1 MKKIFI
7 KCLLGCLLAL
17 VFCCGCCPV
26 SPEAEDAPYRVVTR
40 IDVFYENG
48 ALATK
53 RQIYQEEKMRP
64 ILDYLRYLDPY
75 GVPQEDPASV
85 TGSDCF
91 ITLYY
96 SDGSQCIYQQR
107 ADLYFRKDDGPWKRV
122 DPTKAMELKML
133 LWMIPGDTA
142 PLQSDPVPPLLQPE
156 I

>member
-1 MKKIFI
+1 MKKFFI

-17 VFCCGCCPV
+17 AFCCGCCPV
-26 SPEAEDAPYRVVTR
+26 MPKAGDAPYRIVTR

-48 ALATK
+48 NLATQ

-75 GVPQEDPASV
+75 GVPQEDPATV
-85 TGSDCF
+85 AGSDCF

-107 ADLYFRKDDGPWKRV
+107 ADLYFRKDGGPWKRV

-142 PLQSDPVPPLLQPE
+142 PPQSDPVPPLLQPA